1 MNLTREGRYCI
12 VGYNGNDTMI
22 QWYNNFI
29 FLFLGDAEG
38 KDFAP
43 PASDNIIGMLRYFM
57 ILIWA
62 DYCNEVYKERVH

>member
-1 MNLTREGRYCI
+1 
-12 VGYNGNDTMI
+12 MI